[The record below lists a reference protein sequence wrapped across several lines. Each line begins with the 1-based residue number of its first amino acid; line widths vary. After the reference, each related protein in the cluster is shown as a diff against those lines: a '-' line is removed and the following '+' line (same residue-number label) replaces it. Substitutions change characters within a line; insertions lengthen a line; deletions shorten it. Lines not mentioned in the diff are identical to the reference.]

1 MELPTLKEVNT
12 SITGMYQDTKKLT
25 LIDIRNI
32 MDIYRIYN
40 TYANKLREDYINYGS
55 PIFYGSKN
63 SKKKRKKKKK
73 K

>member
-1 MELPTLKEVNT
+1 
-12 SITGMYQDTKKLT
+12 MYQDTKELT

-32 MDIYRIYN
+32 MDIYKIYN

-55 PIFYGSKN
+55 PIFYGYKN
-63 SKKKRKKKKK
+63 SKRKKKKK